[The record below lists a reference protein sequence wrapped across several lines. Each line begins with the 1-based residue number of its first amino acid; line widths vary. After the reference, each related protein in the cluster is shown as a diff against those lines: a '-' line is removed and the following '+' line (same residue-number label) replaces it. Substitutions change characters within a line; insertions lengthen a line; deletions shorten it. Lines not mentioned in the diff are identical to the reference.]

1 MITIDLNEKG
11 DEMMTKI
18 YRAQGNLKTYKRSE
32 HVMAKSKAADSH
44 GKKSVE
50 TVGKLGAEK
59 GLD

>member
-1 MITIDLNEKG
+1 
-11 DEMMTKI
+11 MMTKI